1 MGRRKTRK
9 KKLNSNQLKDS
20 ILKYLLKFQR
30 KRLTPGQFI
39 KKLNLENNRDAVQHA
54 LDSMLKEGTVRKLA
68 DNKYVLDRKNAK
80 RSTSARQKTKTFQ
93 GIVET
98 IRSGA
103 AYVLVDG
110 LDTDVYIP
118 ERHLGSAINGDEVEI
133 SADFYKGK
141 KPEGKVLKVLKRST
155 SRIIGKIINY
165 KKFSIVSSTS
175 RKNPLDVYV
184 KPEHVL
190 DAKNGDVVLVD
201 IVDWGDKSN
210 HIIWAKVNRVMSELD
225 DHNLTM
231 ESILVENGFSS
242 DYPEEVMQELDNVPN
257 TISEEDLEG
266 RRDFREVLC
275 FTIDPDTAKDFDD
288 AISFEELENG
298 NIEVGVH
305 IADVTHYLKPNTA
318 LDKEAYTR
326 STSVYLVDRCI
337 AMLPEKLSNNL
348 CSLVPHEDRLVF
360 SAVFTF
366 DKKYNIKK
374 EWFGKSV
381 IHSDNRFTYDEGQES
396 IDSPDGLYHRELNI
410 INEIAH
416 KLRKEKFD
424 QGAIAFES
432 DEIKFILDEENKP
445 VDVFVKK
452 RKDVHMLIEDFMLL
466 ANKSVAKYLATKNKD
481 NPIPSVYRVHDMPD
495 LDKLA
500 DLKLLLEEHD
510 VKLDLST
517 PDKISES
524 FNILSSK
531 SKEDQK
537 YMLLMNFAIRTMA
550 KAIYTTDNIGHYGL
564 HFEYYTHFT
573 SPIRRYADVLVHRVL
588 YKNLQEEKRE
598 NKTQLEGM
606 CIHISKQERRA
617 MEAERDSIKYKKI
630 EYMQQHVGEEFDG
643 IISGMIDKGIFVEVS
658 KSRAEGLIAFN
669 SFDNSIE
676 IEKGRIKAKSQISN
690 KSFNLGDKIR
700 VKIIAADLINRQLE
714 MEIVN

>member
-39 KKLNLENNRDAVQHA
+39 KKLNLENNRDSVQHA
-54 LDSMLKEGTVRKLA
+54 LDSMMKEGTVRKLA

-80 RSTSARQKTKTFQ
+80 RSTTTRQKTKTFQ

-103 AYVLVDG
+103 AYVLIDG

-155 SRIIGKIINY
+155 SQIIGKIINY

-175 RKNPLDVYV
+175 RKNPVDVYV

-190 DAKNGDVVLVD
+190 DAKNGEVVLVD

-242 DYPEEVMQELDNVPN
+242 DYPEKVMQELDKIPN

-298 NIEVGVH
+298 NVEVGVH

-366 DKKYNIKK
+366 DKKFNIKK

-396 IDSPDGLYHRELNI
+396 IDNPDGLYHRELNI